1 MGKSANLRSFVTR
14 CCAFI
19 WKCFCLFQCTG
30 RGRRYNPV
38 PTKDDDRESHDEGSS
53 GVASSNIAMYEM
65 SCGQQDYHRPL
76 SACTVENV
84 RYRLAETPHVEHD
97 NEDRWFET
105 HDVSGSYQ
113 VVALFDGHDGRL
125 AVDRVCEYVKI
136 RLPVEEAESVTLT
149 TLQKLFAETER
160 NFFDNIRAYLE
171 ERQRLQNTIPSVG
184 VVIRP
189 RIPPPPPP
197 RFFSHYV
204 ITPDISHYTIHVD
217 LLPIRLLYC
226 KRIGKTRCGG
236 PWKGTRDCL

>member
-105 HDVSGSYQ
+105 HDVSGFYQ

-197 RFFSHYV
+197 PSILFTLRN
-204 ITPDISHYTIHVD
+204 YTRYLSLHH
-217 LLPIRLLYC
+217 
-226 KRIGKTRCGG
+226 TRGF
-236 PWKGTRDCL
+236 TTNQIVVL